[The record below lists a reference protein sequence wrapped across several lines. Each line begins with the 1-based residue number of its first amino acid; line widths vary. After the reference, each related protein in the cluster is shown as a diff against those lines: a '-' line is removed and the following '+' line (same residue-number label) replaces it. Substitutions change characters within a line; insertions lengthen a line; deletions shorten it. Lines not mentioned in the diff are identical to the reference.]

1 MLAVM
6 RAYVMTQYKMLFGKL
21 NRAEADTLVNGVA
34 QQMMFGQMLELT
46 LITSQILSVCVI
58 HPV

>member
-1 MLAVM
+1 M